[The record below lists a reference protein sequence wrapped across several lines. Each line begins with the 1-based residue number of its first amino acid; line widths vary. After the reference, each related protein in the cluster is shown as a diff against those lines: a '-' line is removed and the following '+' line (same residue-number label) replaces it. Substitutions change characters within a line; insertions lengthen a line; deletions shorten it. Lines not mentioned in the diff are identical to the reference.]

1 MSGVSLVHAH
11 LRHHATNVLTQCRYA
26 RNFERT
32 KQSSEEP
39 SLFPLHTEAETETIA
54 MAELGCYSPSF
65 KKPSDVL
72 RMRRKRARS
81 EGPNRGTSSP
91 VVSVDGVRPF
101 SPGPLLN
108 APSRTSGG
116 VKRRNPFANIENT
129 YNSPKKRV
137 LSHTDGCN
145 GALDGRK
152 AVLDGKF
159 REELFNTDQR
169 TPHEIKVHHGYY
181 IITIFLHEIDILQHD
196 ISIYMSIPWYIIFV
210 M

>member
-1 MSGVSLVHAH
+1 
-11 LRHHATNVLTQCRYA
+11 
-26 RNFERT
+26 
-32 KQSSEEP
+32 
-39 SLFPLHTEAETETIA
+39 

-81 EGPNRGTSSP
+81 EGPNKRTSSP

-108 APSRTSGG
+108 APGRASGG

-129 YNSPKKRV
+129 YNSPKKRA

-145 GALDGRK
+145 GALDGK
-152 AVLDGKF
+152 KAETAVLDGKF
-159 REELFNTDQR
+159 REERPNVGVSLREELFNTDQR
-169 TPHEIKVHHGYY
+169 KLHEIKVRHGKLMYY
-181 IITIFLHEIDILQHD
+181 IYYNYLFSWDWHSFTMIF
-196 ISIYMSIPWYIIFV
+196 IYMTL
-210 M
+210 

>member
-1 MSGVSLVHAH
+1 
-11 LRHHATNVLTQCRYA
+11 
-26 RNFERT
+26 
-32 KQSSEEP
+32 
-39 SLFPLHTEAETETIA
+39 

-81 EGPNRGTSSP
+81 EGPNRRTSSP

-108 APSRTSGG
+108 APGRTSGG

-129 YNSPKKRV
+129 YSSPKKRA

-145 GALDGRK
+145 GALDGK
-152 AVLDGKF
+152 KAAAAVLDGKF
-159 REELFNTDQR
+159 REELFSTDQR
-169 TPHEIKVHHGYY
+169 TQQQIKVHHEQ
-181 IITIFLHEIDILQHD
+181 LLL
-196 ISIYMSIPWYIIFV
+196 
-210 M
+210 